1 MKIREVQI
9 KDYIQIKELHDKYN
23 LKILDKIGWSKFWLQ
38 NPCMKNSQNTFPMG
52 WVAEENKRIVC
63 YLGNILKEYYHD
75 SKRFIVVCS
84 HSWISEANYRLQAI
98 SLLDRFFSQKN
109 VDIFTV
115 TTANK
120 ISEQIFKRY
129 DAKKIPFQNYQK
141 PMFVV
146 LDMEKLIYSFLKYKK
161 IPLAKFIRKLF
172 FYFSYI
178 IFYKKLNFWKKINT
192 SKKVELNSTIDEK
205 FDEFWE
211 AYKINFQNQFLQSRT
226 SNWIKWHMQN
236 RIANGK
242 AWIMS
247 VSENNKIL
255 GYAICSER
263 NNEKIELKRI
273 ALIDFVSLKDN
284 QEVYISLI
292 KNCIEESKKRGYHIF
307 EIIGF
312 KDLKRR
318 IFSNFKTFNR
328 KLPGFPFYY
337 KSRNN
342 IHDNFLKLGETWD
355 PSLIDGDSFL

>member
-1 MKIREVQI
+1 MQIREVQI
-9 KDYIQIKELHDKYN
+9 EDYIQIKELHEKYN
-23 LKILDKIGWSKFWLQ
+23 LKILDKVDWSKFWSE
-38 NPCMKNSQNTFPMG
+38 NPYIKNSKNDFPIG
-52 WVAEENKRIVC
+52 WVVEENKRIVC
-63 YLGNILKEYYHD
+63 YLGNIPKEYYYN
-75 SKRFIVVCS
+75 SKRFVVACS
-84 HSWISEANYRLQAI
+84 HSWVADSNYGLQAI
-98 SLLDRFFSQKN
+98 SLLDQFFSQKN

-129 DAKKIPFQNYQK
+129 DAKKIPLQNYQK
-141 PMFVV
+141 PKFVV

-161 IPLAKFIRKLF
+161 IPLAKFIKKLL

-178 IFYKKLNFWKKINT
+178 IFYKKLSFWKKINT
-192 SKKVELNSTIDEK
+192 TKKVELNSKIDEK
-205 FDEFWE
+205 FDDFWE
-211 AYKINFQNQFLQSRT
+211 AYNLNFKNQFLQSRT
-226 SNWIKWHMQN
+226 SNWIKWHIKHKMDE
-236 RIANGK
+236 GK
-242 AWIMS
+242 AWIMT

-255 GYAICSER
+255 GYAICLEK

-273 ALIDFVSLKDN
+273 TLIDFVSLKDN

-312 KDLKRR
+312 KNLKRK

-337 KSRNN
+337 KSKNS
-342 IHDNFLKLGETWD
+342 IHDNFLKLEETWD